1 MSVSTKAEFVD
12 KVYKLVGNKQPLSF
26 MLPSRSTKRFPL
38 LYFDENTGQNR
49 PLRYAVNQR
58 SPFEDSQ
65 DGNFIL
71 DPIIFEK
78 GMLFVPRTNQV
89 LQEFLH
95 YHPLNGTTFIEV
107 NNERDAEKELERL
120 DMEDEAL
127 LASKNLTI
135 EQLEMVFRVWFGKD
149 PSRYKTSEIK
159 RDIRVQ
165 VRKDP
170 KGFLNIIEDPSL
182 DFNSQVRKF
191 FSDKLL
197 TLRDNK
203 NVHFNLPSNKKKVLV
218 LPFGEDVYEFTA
230 NFFKSEE
237 GADALKL
244 LTSQEE

>member
-1 MSVSTKAEFVD
+1 MTTKSEFID
-12 KVYKLVGNKQPLSF
+12 KVYKLTGNKQPLSF
-26 MLPSRSTKRFPL
+26 MLPSKSTKRFPL
-38 LYFDENTGQNR
+38 LYFDETTGQNR
-49 PLRYAVNQR
+49 PLRYAVNQK
-58 SPFEDSQ
+58 SPFEDRQ

-71 DPIIFEK
+71 EPIIFEK

-89 LQEFLH
+89 LQEFMH

-107 NNERDAEKELERL
+107 NNEKDAEKDLERL

-135 EQLEMVFRVWFGKD
+135 EQLEMIFRVWFGKD

-170 KGFLNIIEDPSL
+170 KGFLNIIQDPSL
-182 DFNSQVRKF
+182 DFSAQVRKF
-191 FSDKLL
+191 YSDKLL

-203 NVHFNLPSNKKKVLV
+203 NVHFNLPGNKKRVFV
-218 LPFGEDVYEFTA
+218 LPFGQDLYEFTTD
-230 NFFKSEE
+230 FLKTEE
-237 GADALKL
+237 GEYVLKL
-244 LTSQEE
+244 LVSQEE